1 SIPEWLTGSLIRVG
15 PGKFTVGPHKFK
27 HWFDGMAVL
36 HKFSFKQGAVFYQN
50 KFLQSDSYLESL
62 NKTYHAKT
70 EFGTAA
76 MADPCK
82 SLFQKFMAW
91 FAPAVPSSDNSNV
104 NLFEAAGDF
113 WATGETARTYQID
126 SESLDTGEKV
136 DFTKRV
142 KLHTATAHP
151 HSDSDGTIF
160 NLGTLFL
167 YKSMYEFFKV
177 SPKRGPDNQVEV
189 KSIGT
194 LIASYPNPSYYH
206 SYGMTENYFIL
217 VEQPLFVNSLR
228 LAFGGLFRYSFED
241 ATYFDD
247 RKKTVIRVFSR
258 KTGKSLVTR
267 YKYTADPL
275 FLFHH
280 INAYEEDDHI
290 VFDVAAYDNPSIIK
304 QTYFSNL
311 ASPSEP
317 PPESSVR
324 RFVLPQHME
333 GKVSDDLNKL
343 SYTSAT
349 AVIKIDGSV
358 HCTPEILCHESLDL
372 PRINYDYNARK
383 YRYAYFVGNFLPSE
397 SSPFNL
403 TKLDVEEKSFKS
415 WSEKDCFASEPVFVP
430 RPGGEAEDDGVILSA
445 VVRQTEN
452 PSSFLLVL
460 NAADFTEIG
469 RAEIDRQI
477 PATLHGLYVN

>member
-1 SIPEWLTGSLIRVG
+1 MIGLYISHGQSLNFFYAYCNILGPSCNIPEWLTGSLIRVG
-15 PGKFTVGPHKFK
+15 PGKFTVGPQKFK

-151 HSDSDGTIF
+151 HTDSDGTIF

-177 SPKRGPDNQVEV
+177 SPKRDWQKP
-189 KSIGT
+189 
-194 LIASYPNPSYYH
+194 
-206 SYGMTENYFIL
+206 
-217 VEQPLFVNSLR
+217 
-228 LAFGGLFRYSFED
+228 RYE
-241 ATYFDD
+241 
-247 RKKTVIRVFSR
+247 
-258 KTGKSLVTR
+258 

-304 QTYFSNL
+304 QIYFSNL

>member
-1 SIPEWLTGSLIRVG
+1 MTCFLS
-15 PGKFTVGPHKFK
+15 
-27 HWFDGMAVL
+27 
-36 HKFSFKQGAVFYQN
+36 FS
-50 KFLQSDSYLESL
+50 
-62 NKTYHAKT
+62 
-70 EFGTAA
+70 
-76 MADPCK
+76 
-82 SLFQKFMAW
+82 QKFY
-91 FAPAVPSSDNSNV
+91 FSLRLLFHNYFSSPA
-104 NLFEAAGDF
+104 A
-113 WATGETARTYQID
+113 
-126 SESLDTGEKV
+126 
-136 DFTKRV
+136 
-142 KLHTATAHP
+142 
-151 HSDSDGTIF
+151 
-160 NLGTLFL
+160 
-167 YKSMYEFFKV
+167 
-177 SPKRGPDNQVEV
+177 GPDNQVEV

-324 RFVLPQHME
+324 RFVLPQHM
-333 GKVSDDLNKL
+333 VSSRQL
-343 SYTSAT
+343 SSAFLLLSFSEIYINVGLFYFNELYTCYTFAYSPQPLPC
-349 AVIKIDGSV
+349 K
-358 HCTPEILCHESLDL
+358 ESLDWTIFC
-372 PRINYDYNARK
+372 PMYD
-383 YRYAYFVGNFLPSE
+383 
-397 SSPFNL
+397 
-403 TKLDVEEKSFKS
+403 
-415 WSEKDCFASEPVFVP
+415 
-430 RPGGEAEDDGVILSA
+430 
-445 VVRQTEN
+445 
-452 PSSFLLVL
+452 
-460 NAADFTEIG
+460 G
-469 RAEIDRQI
+469 R
-477 PATLHGLYVN
+477 